1 MEEERRRYLEQQE
14 QQRRPHSA
22 NPNSQQRSSR
32 QIPVV
37 YEGVGPYT
45 HTKHRPQSTPRD
57 PSGYPAN
64 PQTRDST
71 PGHYDTRAGS
81 PGFFSQH
88 QARPGR
94 DFRRQMMEDP
104 FFNRSSFSGG
114 PLFGY

>member
-1 MEEERRRYLEQQE
+1 MGQ
-14 QQRRPHSA
+14 
-22 NPNSQQRSSR
+22 
-32 QIPVV
+32 
-37 YEGVGPYT
+37 
-45 HTKHRPQSTPRD
+45 HRPQSTPRD

-64 PQTRDST
+64 PQTRDTRDPTGYPAIHQTRDNT
-71 PGHYDTRAGS
+71 PSHYDTRAGS

-114 PLFGY
+114 PLFGYGWYLLNVRKSSIL